1 MSVDERPTAAG
12 ARRFGD
18 LTTGEMDVA
27 QRSVN
32 DWLVEYLYPDRAG
45 TGVEIGGPMAALLRS
60 PKLAEAVGRMV
71 PLMFDG
77 LSIPRKA
84 TELAILLTARHWNCH
99 FEFDT
104 HRRYAEQHG
113 IDVAAIEAIANGVRP
128 EMTSDLADTY
138 EFVVQLLRVGD
149 VGDAAFASVNERWGQ
164 QGSVELIAV
173 VGFYS
178 MLAMVLNVDRYP
190 VPASERLLPDLA
202 ERGGDVIDGQ

>member
-1 MSVDERPTAAG
+1 MPADERRAVAPE
-12 ARRFGD
+12 RRFGE
-18 LTTGEMDVA
+18 LTTAKMNTA

-45 TGVEIGGPMAALLRS
+45 TGAEIGGPMSALLHS
-60 PKLAEAVGRMV
+60 PKLAEGIGRMV

-104 HRRYAEQHG
+104 HRKYAAQHG
-113 IDVAAIEAIANGVRP
+113 LDVTVVDAIANGIDP
-128 EMTSDLADTY
+128 ELSSDLAATY
-138 EFVVQLLRVGD
+138 TFAVMLLRTGD
-149 VGDAAFASVNERWGQ
+149 VDDISFASISEQWGM
-164 QGSVELIAV
+164 QGAVELIGV

-190 VPASERLLPDLA
+190 VPTADRLLPNLSD
-202 ERGGDVIDGQ
+202 DHFQI